1 MSKLKDLQNILL
13 KRGIDRIVLFNEEN
27 PNPNLVYLTGY
38 NGYGFLIVD
47 NKETYLYVPSMEF
60 EKAKKEAEVKVK
72 LAKKKVS
79 DILKKGKIGFD
90 FKNSSAY
97 ALEEIKKKTKADIVD
112 ISESFEEMREV
123 KDEEE
128 INKIAKACE
137 IGDRIF
143 ERFVLNFREFNTEN
157 EAKAFL
163 VKETIEEGCTVAFP
177 PIVASGKNASIPHY
191 EQGSEIKKGFCIVD
205 FGVKYKGYCSD
216 MTRTIYYGE
225 PSGKEIKIYENLLEI
240 QERVLEIIKEGVIAK
255 NIDQFVRKRI
265 GKKFIHSLGHGIG
278 IEAHEK
284 PWLSMKSNGELK
296 ENIVIT
302 IEPGVYEKGKYGI
315 RIEDAAVVKKGKAER
330 LTRFRKE
337 LIIIN

>member
-143 ERFVLNFREFNTEN
+143 ERFVLNFR
-157 EAKAFL
+157 
-163 VKETIEEGCTVAFP
+163 
-177 PIVASGKNASIPHY
+177 
-191 EQGSEIKKGFCIVD
+191 
-205 FGVKYKGYCSD
+205 
-216 MTRTIYYGE
+216 
-225 PSGKEIKIYENLLEI
+225 
-240 QERVLEIIKEGVIAK
+240 
-255 NIDQFVRKRI
+255 
-265 GKKFIHSLGHGIG
+265 
-278 IEAHEK
+278 
-284 PWLSMKSNGELK
+284 
-296 ENIVIT
+296 
-302 IEPGVYEKGKYGI
+302 
-315 RIEDAAVVKKGKAER
+315 
-330 LTRFRKE
+330 
-337 LIIIN
+337 